1 MVSHDLA
8 LIEACAH
15 ELKGVVV
22 MDEPSTSAR
31 QAAASGDVASL
42 RLLQESELSK
52 ADTEG
57 NTPSN
62 EMPPEPSP
70 MPRHRGG
77 LRRHFITQ
85 IYISHS
91 PFNSMTH
98 LCGFSLFS
106 EKPDGGGQSDG
117 GQALFNL
124 YGVEM
129 RATDVGTVHT
139 VGTSA
144 RCRIRPRAPSPSA
157 RWVRAARA
165 SGRPSR
171 VRTPRGSPR

>member
-77 LRRHFITQ
+77 LRRHFYYSNLHITLTFQ
-85 IYISHS
+85 QHD
-91 PFNSMTH
+91 PFVWFLSFFRET
-98 LCGFSLFS
+98 
-106 EKPDGGGQSDG
+106 
-117 GQALFNL
+117 
-124 YGVEM
+124 
-129 RATDVGTVHT
+129 
-139 VGTSA
+139 
-144 RCRIRPRAPSPSA
+144 
-157 RWVRAARA
+157 
-165 SGRPSR
+165 
-171 VRTPRGSPR
+171 